1 MDRALTRSDYHEI
14 SLVLIGEKNELV
26 EKMAKNEY
34 WDDAFTL
41 ETVAKIRKLHKL
53 TDKTIEAERVLKK
66 QAEES

>member
-1 MDRALTRSDYHEI
+1 
-14 SLVLIGEKNELV
+14 
-26 EKMAKNEY
+26 MAKNEY